1 MISTLFLITLIDYT
15 LNCKLQTG
23 SCVPVVLSDDLV
35 WAFTEQTG
43 GPLNHSQ
50 FSLQL
55 PQAVVQFTAEKTLR
69 TYRNHKADLGVLP
82 LSGTPLYDL
91 LERSM
96 LRGGNYID
104 GFFVN
109 PLVQILLEIPAAD
122 VEYLQQG
129 VAALAPRFR
138 YYAMNSSMTS
148 IPTATHAPPDG
159 EAMDILATML
169 SQRKRMG
176 LAALKQECQKE
187 RRKQGHKYISRF
199 SCDAQRVESLLK
211 RR

>member
-1 MISTLFLITLIDYT
+1 MD
-15 LNCKLQTG
+15 

-69 TYRNHKADLGVLP
+69 TYRSRKADLGVLP
-82 LSGTPLYDL
+82 LSGTLLYDL
-91 LERSM
+91 LERSVQ
-96 LRGGNYID
+96 RGGSFID
-104 GFFVN
+104 GLFVN
-109 PLVQILLEIPAAD
+109 PLVQILLEIPAAEVD
-122 VEYLQQG
+122 YLQQG

-138 YYAMNSSMTS
+138 YYAMNASMAS

-159 EAMDILATML
+159 EALDILATML
-169 SQRKRMG
+169 SQRKRRG
-176 LAALKQECQKE
+176 LAALKDDCQRE
-187 RRKQGHKYISRF
+187 RSRKGHKYISRF
-199 SCDAQRVESLLK
+199 SCDAERADSLLK